1 MAILDRVLQRGPR
14 TNVPVDDER
23 MSIIE
28 HLEALRRALMVS
40 LIAWG
45 LATIGAIFVAG
56 HVITFLIVRAGI
68 GHAIYLQ
75 PGGGVLL
82 QLKVALY
89 IGIVLA
95 SPVIIQ
101 QVWWFVSPGLH
112 PHERRFVLPLVIA
125 TIVFFALGVSVAM
138 FALPLYIKVLGSLA
152 PADVT
157 YLPDISELV
166 SFVLIMV
173 IGFGLVFELP
183 VVLFVLGMLRVIS
196 SRWLYKRRPYWF
208 LALGLLANFLTP
220 GVDPLTPMIMFVPL
234 YVFFEGTALLLRL
247 LGR

>member
-1 MAILDRVLQRGPR
+1 
-14 TNVPVDDER
+14 
-23 MSIIE
+23 MSVIE
-28 HLEALRRALMVS
+28 HLEALRRMLIIS

-45 LATIGAIFVAG
+45 IATIAAIFISG
-56 HVITFLIVRAGI
+56 HVITFLIQRAGI

-75 PGGGVLL
+75 PGGGVIL

-89 IGIVLA
+89 IGLVIA
-95 SPVIIQ
+95 APVVIQ

-112 PHERRFVLPLVIA
+112 AHERRFVLPLVVA
-125 TIVFFALGVSVAM
+125 TIVFFAIGVGVAM
-138 FALPLYIKVLGSLA
+138 FALPLYIRVLNSLA
-152 PADVT
+152 PTDVT

-166 SFVLIMV
+166 GFVLVMV

-183 VVLFVLGMLRVIS
+183 VVLFVLGMLRIVS

-208 LALGLLANFLTP
+208 LALGVLANFLTP

-234 YVFFEGTALLLRL
+234 YIFFEATALLLKL

>member
-1 MAILDRVLQRGPR
+1 
-14 TNVPVDDER
+14 
-23 MSIIE
+23 MSLIE
-28 HLEALRRALMVS
+28 HLEALRRALIIC
-40 LIAWG
+40 LIAWSA
-45 LATIGAIFVAG
+45 ATIAAIFVAG
-56 HVITFLIVRAGI
+56 HVITFLITRAGI

-75 PGGGVLL
+75 PGDGVLL

-95 SPVIIQ
+95 APVIIQ

-112 PHERRFVLPLVIA
+112 PHERKYVLPLVLA
-125 TIVFFALGVSVAM
+125 TILFFAIGVSVAM
-138 FALPLYIKVLGSLA
+138 FALPLYIKILGSLA

-183 VVLFVLGMLRVIS
+183 VVLFVLGMLRIIN
-196 SRWLYKRRPYWF
+196 SRWLNKRRPYWF
-208 LALGLLANFLTP
+208 LGLALLANFLTP

-234 YVFFEGTALLLRL
+234 YLFFEGTALLLKL

>member
-1 MAILDRVLQRGPR
+1 
-14 TNVPVDDER
+14 
-23 MSIIE
+23 MSVIE
-28 HLEALRRALMVS
+28 HLEALRRMLIIS

-45 LATIGAIFVAG
+45 IATIAAIFISG
-56 HVITFLIVRAGI
+56 HVITFLIQRAGI

-75 PGGGVLL
+75 PGGGVIL

-89 IGIVLA
+89 IGLVIA
-95 SPVIIQ
+95 APVVIQ

-112 PHERRFVLPLVIA
+112 AHERRFVLPLVVA
-125 TIVFFALGVSVAM
+125 TIVFFAIGVAVAM
-138 FALPLYIKVLGSLA
+138 FALPLYIRVLNSLA

-166 SFVLIMV
+166 GFVLVMV

-183 VVLFVLGMLRVIS
+183 VVLFVLGMLRIVS

-208 LALGLLANFLTP
+208 LALGVLANFLTP
-220 GVDPLTPMIMFVPL
+220 GVDPLTPMIMFIPL
-234 YVFFEGTALLLRL
+234 YIFFEATALLLKL